1 MIMLRSCSYLQPW
14 QQGPAVCPIQ
24 LCTNDTIS
32 EGVNHTAQT
41 VCCLDTC
48 RAGWCPSQCP
58 DRQLRFLVHKCCS
71 DEMMVGIM
79 ISGDTLDLVL
89 PLWKMSELIFVWN
102 TLVQWLANFLV
113 LMSCGTPQKAE
124 RFQRGH
130 LLRLS
135 LQYQFSL
142 HGREN

>member
-48 RAGWCPSQCP
+48 WCPSQCP
-58 DRQLRFLVHKCCS
+58 DRQLRFLVHKRCS

-102 TLVQWLANFLV
+102 TMACKFSGSNVLWNPSEGRVISERTSVETFLTISV
-113 LMSCGTPQKAE
+113 LFTWKRKLTNG
-124 RFQRGH
+124 
-130 LLRLS
+130 
-135 LQYQFSL
+135 
-142 HGREN
+142 